1 MKISHR
7 LQQHCLYNA
16 KKAVRKG
23 WMEKMDMAFNEL
35 KRRLTSPPVFLNF
48 QGDEPMLGLSI
59 YASGKDM
66 GGVLRQNTPEGPKV
80 IKYVSKKFN
89 QAQKRYST
97 TEREC
102 LAMTSSIQRFDIR
115 KVDVTVTQI
124 YSRDVHS
131 KKLISMKT
139 INRQNVNS
147 ISK

>member
-1 MKISHR
+1 M
-7 LQQHCLYNA
+7 QQHCLYNA

-48 QGDEPMLGLSI
+48 QGDESMLGLSI

-80 IKYVSKKFN
+80 VKYVSKKFN

-102 LAMTSSIQRFDIR
+102 LAMIWSIQRFDIR
-115 KVDVTVTQI
+115 KVNVTLCRRFTLEM
-124 YSRDVHS
+124 STRR
-131 KKLISMKT
+131 T
-139 INRQNVNS
+139 
-147 ISK
+147 